1 MGTPRPGD
9 DKRRTMA
16 ISFEMQAHSEA
27 PADHVF
33 RTIADLRSWQAF
45 AGVVLVGPE
54 RTVAVDDRIDV
65 RLRVVRRDI
74 KMGCVVRAV
83 DEPTHTK
90 AGSVDM
96 RSVEGPF
103 DARMIGIATPT
114 AAGCDLSVEVHGI
127 GRGPAR
133 MLERPVEIVMRQW
146 AAHQMRHLLAL
157 AVSARQ
163 LTKA

>member
-1 MGTPRPGD
+1 MVV
-9 DKRRTMA
+9 TMA
-16 ISFEMQAHSEA
+16 ISFELQAHSEA

-33 RTIADLRSWQAF
+33 RTIADLRSWDAF

-54 RTVAVDDRIDV
+54 RTVTVDDRIDV

-74 KMGCVVRAV
+74 RMGCIVRSV
-83 DEPTHTK
+83 DEPTHDT
-90 AGSVDM
+90 AGSVDL

-103 DARMIGIATPT
+103 DARMIGLATPT
-114 AAGCDLSVEVHGI
+114 STGCDVGVEVHGI

-146 AAHQMRHLLAL
+146 AAHQMRHLLDL
-157 AVSARQ
+157 ATASSISVGAIGGC
-163 LTKA
+163 T

>member
-1 MGTPRPGD
+1 
-9 DKRRTMA
+9 MA

-27 PADHVF
+27 PVHHVF
-33 RTIADLRSWQAF
+33 RTIADLRSWDAF
-45 AGVVLVGPE
+45 AGVVLAGPE
-54 RTVAVDDRIDV
+54 RTVTVDDRIDV

-74 KMGCVVRAV
+74 KMGCVVRTV
-83 DEPTHTK
+83 EEPTHNK
-90 AGSVDM
+90 AGTVDI

-103 DARMIGIATPT
+103 DARMTGIATPT
-114 AAGCDLSVEVHGI
+114 ATGCDIGVEVYGI

-146 AAHQMRHLLAL
+146 ATHQMRHLLEVA
-157 AVSARQ
+157 AAMQ